1 MESEARYT
9 LVGTSVLILVAL
21 MVAAVVWLVASGQRR
36 DIQSYKIY
44 FAKQSLE
51 GLQVRSDVRM
61 QGIRV
66 GAVTGFSFSKNR
78 AGTVEVLVGI
88 NPSAPVRQSTRAVV
102 DRNVIT
108 GLSSIRL
115 LNLDETSERLQ
126 APQPGEDEVVIAEGE
141 SQLQQLSDNLSQL
154 VERTEHTM
162 TRISKTLSDQNQK
175 AISETL
181 ANLQSVSLQAG
192 GTLQRL
198 DGTLQSIAGTA
209 QAVQGTTVSMGA
221 DVRRLADRYDAL
233 GVETTEG
240 IREMTGVVKQLS
252 SEVSRLA
259 NRSDML
265 LADTDTELASTA
277 LQLRSTADAL
287 GTTARK
293 LGDPRAAFFGP
304 AQANLGP
311 GEVRP

>member
-66 GAVTGFSFSKNR
+66 GAVTGFSFSQTR

-88 NPSAPVRQSTRAVV
+88 SPSAPVRQSTRAVV

-115 LNLDETSERLQ
+115 LNLDETSERLS
-126 APQPGEDEVVIAEGE
+126 APQRGEDEVVIAEGE

-162 TRISKTLSDQNQK
+162 GRISHTLSDQNQK
-175 AISETL
+175 AFSETL
-181 ANLQSVSLQAG
+181 ANLQSVSRLAAG
-192 GTLQRL
+192 SMQQL
-198 DGTLQSIAGTA
+198 DGTLQAIAGTA
-209 QAVQGTTVSMGA
+209 QAVRSTSLSMGA
-221 DVRRLADRYDAL
+221 DVKRLADRYDAL
-233 GVETTEG
+233 GAETTGG
-240 IREMTGVVKQLS
+240 IREMTGAMKQLGGD
-252 SEVSRLA
+252 VSLLA
-259 NRSDML
+259 NRTDML
-265 LADTDTELASTA
+265 LANTDAELASTA

-304 AQANLGP
+304 AAANLGP